1 MAAISET
8 IRTEWLRIA
17 LGHYLKKYMRRA
29 DTALERVEIEFSVE
43 PAPYRDVRIERSA
56 RGVTI
61 VLQRSA
67 ETIFV
72 INNRYFTSAYLY
84 QFLLADPSARYI
96 TTNNSDGDKSTL
108 ARFTPSSRFE
118 RCIPLPDPAFFRN
131 RGFAD
136 AHQLAINNPI
146 AWQDRSSDIV
156 WRGGWNGHGR
166 FAHDPEDMFDPAVL
180 QRLRM
185 AMLLRS
191 VPDTNVKLTG
201 LPEVEKGTTPYARQ
215 IGVVG
220 DTVPEA
226 SWLGR
231 KYAIDIDGY
240 SNTWGNLL
248 IRMAYGCCVLKVGSQ
263 FGYRQWYYDRL
274 KPWEHY
280 VPVKADMSDFAEK
293 IEWVRTNDTEARA
306 IAERGR
312 ALAKSLTFAG
322 EMAVGARLIEAH
334 WNN

>member
-1 MAAISET
+1 MASIT
-8 IRTEWLRIA
+8 DPIRTEWLRIA

-29 DTALERVEIEFSVE
+29 DIRLERVDLGFSAE
-43 PAPYRDVRIERSA
+43 LAPHRDVRIERTA
-56 RGVTI
+56 RGVT
-61 VLQRSA
+61 VVFQRSA
-67 ETIFV
+67 EAGFI
-72 INNRYFTSAYLY
+72 INNRYFLAAYLY
-84 QFLLADPSARYI
+84 QLLIADPSAQYI

-118 RCIPLPDPAFFRN
+118 RCVPLPDPAFFRN
-131 RGFAD
+131 RGYAG
-136 AHQLAINNPI
+136 AHQQAESTKI
-146 AWQDRSSDIV
+146 AWQERSGDLV

-166 FAHDPEDMFDPAVL
+166 LAHDPEDMFDPAVL

-191 VPDTNVKLTG
+191 VPDTDVKLTH
-201 LPEVEKGTTPYARQ
+201 LPEIDFGTTPYARQ
-215 IGVVG
+215 IGLVG
-220 DTVPEA
+220 DKVPEM

-231 KYAIDIDGY
+231 KYAIDIDGF

-293 IEWVRTNDTEARA
+293 IEWVRTNDAEAKA
-306 IAERGR
+306 IAERGQ
-312 ALAKSLTFAG
+312 ALAKSMTFAG
-322 EMAVGARLIEAH
+322 EMAVGARLIETH
-334 WNN
+334 WNT

>member
-17 LGHYLKKYMRRA
+17 LGHYLKKYLRRA
-29 DTALERVEIEFSVE
+29 GTTQGRVEIGFSAE
-43 PAPYRDVRIERSA
+43 LAPHRDVRIERSA

-61 VLQRSA
+61 VFQRSA
-67 ETIFV
+67 DAEFI
-72 INNRYFTSAYLY
+72 IISRYFTAAYLY
-84 QFLLADPSARYI
+84 QLLLADPSVRYI

-136 AHQLAINNPI
+136 AHQLAENSPI
-146 AWQDRSSDIV
+146 AWQDRSSDVV

-185 AMLLRS
+185 AMLLRG
-191 VPDTNVKLTG
+191 VPDTDVKLTG
-201 LPEVEKGTTPYARQ
+201 LPEVDKGTTRYARQ

-220 DTVPEA
+220 DKMPEV

-231 KYAIDIDGY
+231 KYAIDIDGF

-248 IRMAYGCCVLKVGSQ
+248 IRMAYGCCVIKVGSQ

-293 IEWVRTNDTEARA
+293 IEWVRTNDAEAKA
-306 IAERGR
+306 IAERGQ
-312 ALAKSLTFAG
+312 ALAKSMTFAG
-322 EMAVGARLIEAH
+322 EMAVGARLIETH
-334 WNN
+334 WNT